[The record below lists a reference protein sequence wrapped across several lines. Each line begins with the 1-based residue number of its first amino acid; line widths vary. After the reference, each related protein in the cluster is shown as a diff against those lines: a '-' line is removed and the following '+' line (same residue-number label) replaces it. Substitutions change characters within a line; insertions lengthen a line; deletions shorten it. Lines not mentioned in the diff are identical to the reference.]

1 MSISALYD
9 TANERYPI
17 YYTGILAFVITV
29 CLPLNLGMSKL
40 PTVGMFLL
48 FGVGFLSLF
57 MITRNKQVEFGF
69 LAHLKIQSKEMHVD
83 QKSMQEI
90 VNQET
95 LFTKSE
101 WNVEDPFGLLQN
113 VVERIILNHD
123 DHMDLATRVRL
134 ERMSKKLQNMS
145 RQICKF

>member
-1 MSISALYD
+1 MVSISALYD

-17 YYTGILAFVITV
+17 YYTGILVFVITV
-29 CLPLNLGMSKL
+29 CLPLNLGVSNL
-40 PTVGMFLL
+40 PTVEVFLL
-48 FGVGFLSLF
+48 FGIGFLSLF
-57 MITRNKQVEFGF
+57 MITRNKQVGFG
-69 LAHLKIQSKEMHVD
+69 LLTHLKIPSKEMNID
-83 QKSMQEI
+83 QKSVQE
-90 VNQET
+90 VTHQET

-113 VVERIILNHD
+113 VVERIIINHD

-145 RQICKF
+145 K